1 MEKIGAEQLQ
11 PKDNVEKNNVEKK
24 ESTEKKECFVCG
36 NCEFYT
42 DKIEDIHQETS
53 RGVSHECPNCASSL
67 KQCSFEEIDELH
79 CKLEKLHRK
88 LEKKYKLEFLDTS
101 YTIREDCEKCR
112 ALKKDQ

>member
-1 MEKIGAEQLQ
+1 MEKIGSEQLQ
-11 PKDNVEKNNVEKK
+11 SKNNIEKK
-24 ESTEKKECFVCG
+24 ESMEKKECFVCG

-42 DKIEDIHQETS
+42 NKIEDIHKETS
-53 RGVSHECPNCASSL
+53 RGVSHECPNCASGL
-67 KQCSFEEIDELH
+67 KQYSLEEMDELH